1 MKMRI
6 PVSLGLVAVA
16 ALVGC
21 DKKDEAVTT
30 DKTTQPET
38 RSADLKT
45 KPTPQGNVAP
55 ETKDAVKESDAD
67 MRKVL
72 EELGALGGKPI
83 ETLSPQEARKQ
94 PTPTD
99 AVMSLLKKEGK
110 PTTPLE
116 MAKVENKKIPGAG
129 GQIDARIYTP
139 KTDEKGPLPVIAYWH
154 GGGFVIANLDVYDAT
169 PRALAKGANAIVVS
183 LDYRQAPEAKFPAA
197 HDDAVAGYKWVT
209 QNAASFGGDPK
220 RIAIAGESAG
230 GNLAINVAIAARD
243 KAMPMPVHELLVY
256 PVAQTSMS
264 TKSYQDWQFAKPLN
278 KAMMGWFVG
287 QYTNSPDD
295 TKDTR
300 LDVVHAKLS
309 GLPKTTIVNAEID
322 PLKSDGDMLTEA
334 LKNAKVDVDQK
345 TYQGV
350 THEFFGMGAYVDD
363 AKDAEGYASDR
374 LKSALKK

>member
-1 MKMRI
+1 MNMRI
-6 PVSLGLVAVA
+6 TVTLGLLA

-21 DKKDEAVTT
+21 DKKEDTAPAE
-30 DKTTQPET
+30 KTTQPET
-38 RSADLKT
+38 RSADIKT
-45 KPTPQGNVAP
+45 KPTPQGNIAP
-55 ETKDAVKESDAD
+55 ETKDAVKEADAD

-72 EELGALGGKPI
+72 EELGSLGGKPI

-94 PTPTD
+94 PTPAD
-99 AVMSLLKKEGK
+99 AVMALLKKENK

-116 MAKVENKKIPGAG
+116 MAKVENKKIAGAA

-183 LDYRQAPEAKFPAA
+183 LDYRLAPEAKFPAA

-243 KAMPMPVHELLVY
+243 KGMPMPLHELLVY
-256 PVAQTSMS
+256 PVAQTNMS
-264 TKSYQDWQFAKPLN
+264 TKSYRDWQFAKPLD
-278 KAMMGWFVG
+278 KAMMSWFVEK
-287 QYTNSPDD
+287 YTNKPEDL
-295 TKDTR
+295 KDPR
-300 LDVVHAKLS
+300 IDVVHAKLT

-322 PLKSDGDMLTEA
+322 PLKDDGDMLAEA

-350 THEFFGMGAYVDD
+350 THEFFGMGAYVGD
-363 AKDAEGYASDR
+363 AKEAEGYASDR